1 MLIAGVCLGVV
12 LGGPGPGLGLLAA
25 VAVPAPYVIVSGVSP
40 QRLGTFGLPQAWAG
54 PLSDPLLRWC
64 RLAERL
70 RDDRARP
77 GVKAA
82 SQGGRPADSRLS
94 AISGAFLLGSRARSQ
109 CAPRGRFCRNPAVVR
124 SSVLVRV
131 FRFVHQ
137 SGVAARYLWLGRRMQ
152 RVCARVAGPRPI
164 QWAADNQLAGRMR
177 GLEGRSRWAARVLRG
192 WFHRR
197 ELARSV
203 WSLRATRRTVA
214 RRPTR
219 VRLSRGV
226 SSDQRIGLWI
236 VGRS

>member
-1 MLIAGVCLGVV
+1 VPPRDAAMYPDHLDNPHYRARRPLVAGEITLNRRVIIFEGMVAMLIAGVCLGVV

-124 SSVLVRV
+124 PSVLVRA
-131 FRFVHQ
+131 FV
-137 SGVAARYLWLGRRMQ
+137 S
-152 RVCARVAGPRPI
+152 
-164 QWAADNQLAGRMR
+164 
-177 GLEGRSRWAARVLRG
+177 S
-192 WFHRR
+192 
-197 ELARSV
+197 
-203 WSLRATRRTVA
+203 
-214 RRPTR
+214 TR
-219 VRLSRGV
+219 VVSRLGTSGSAGGCSGFALV
-226 SSDQRIGLWI
+226 
-236 VGRS
+236 